1 LPAGSAPKRR
11 RPEGIPVAGGDF
23 SDVRGR
29 AARAEGPLEMLSHLH
44 ARTLQHCEALRQ
56 LVLRLEECGCDE
68 QSRRAAASVLRYF
81 DVCASQYCSDEEEDL
96 FPALLESMAGSD
108 AVCLRDL
115 TSAMAQ
121 QHRTLEMMWQR
132 LRKPLAAAAAG
143 KPAAPERGSVDV
155 FVALYRSHIEREQI
169 ELLPMAAR
177 LLTDDAL
184 GQVASSMRKR
194 HSVTSLSP
202 LRARH

>member
-1 LPAGSAPKRR
+1 M
-11 RPEGIPVAGGDF
+11 AGGNLPDA
-23 SDVRGR
+23 SSPSVKP
-29 AARAEGPLEMLSHLH
+29 EGPLEMLSHLH
-44 ARTLQHCEALRQ
+44 ARTLQHCEALRE
-56 LVLRLEECGCDE
+56 LVLRLDERGCDE

-132 LRKPLAAAAAG
+132 LRKPLAAVAAG
-143 KPAAPERGSVDV
+143 KDAAPDNGSVDV
-155 FVALYRSHIEREQI
+155 FVALYHSHIEREQI

-184 GQVASSMRKR
+184 KQVGKSMRKR
-194 HSVTSLSP
+194 HSVTSLS
-202 LRARH
+202 LRA

>member
-1 LPAGSAPKRR
+1 MTAGA
-11 RPEGIPVAGGDF
+11 
-23 SDVRGR
+23 R
-29 AARAEGPLEMLSHLH
+29 AAKADNPLEMLSQLH
-44 ARTLQHCEALRQ
+44 ARTLRECEALRQ
-56 LVLRLEECGCDE
+56 LVLDLDERGCDE
-68 QSRRAAASVLRYF
+68 QSRRAAANVLRYF
-81 DVCASQYCSDEEEDL
+81 DVYASQYRSDEEEDL

-121 QHRTLEMMWQR
+121 QHRTLEMMWRR
-132 LRKPLAAAAAG
+132 LRKPVAAAAAG
-143 KPAAPERGSVDV
+143 KDTAPGRGSVDV
-155 FVALYRSHIEREQI
+155 FVALYQSHIEREQI

-194 HSVTSLSP
+194 HSVTSLRP
-202 LRARH
+202 A